1 VKALQALRTM
11 IFAFLNSFVC
21 LLWALVMILIVVYI
35 FAIVFAGAVT
45 AYFGSVDMET
55 HKDEALAVHEHFG
68 SLYSCMISLFC
79 AISGGNDWMAYG
91 QPLRTLGSGDVW
103 FLVFIF
109 YIGVSTIGVMNV
121 VTGIFVDSAVCT
133 RTEDEVVQNWRED
146 QERTSKEVRRIFQAA
161 DKDESG
167 ELTLEELMEQ
177 LENPWV
183 TAYFSGIN
191 IDPNEA
197 KIIFTL
203 MDTNNSGSVTIDE
216 FVDGTMK
223 LKGFAKS
230 VDIMA
235 MMFDQAASAVKL
247 NKLASYMEDQI
258 RDIKDVLMPGTEPTA
273 RIFLPLDRSIAQQ
286 NDFNKGEL
294 TRKDTNHE
302 MLGHATD
309 WEEEA
314 GISSTRGSYLE
325 AIQGLKGLVP
335 AHLM

>member
-1 VKALQALRTM
+1 MT
-11 IFAFLNSFVC
+11 
-21 LLWALVMILIVVYI
+21 
-35 FAIVFAGAVT
+35 
-45 AYFGSVDMET
+45 
-55 HKDEALAVHEHFG
+55 
-68 SLYSCMISLFC
+68 
-79 AISGGNDWMAYG
+79 YG
-91 QPLRTLGSGDVW
+91 QPLRTLGIGDVW

-167 ELTLEELMEQ
+167 ELTLEELMQQ

-216 FVDGTMK
+216 FIDGTMK

-230 VDIMA
+230 VDVMA
-235 MMFDQAASAVKL
+235 MMFDRAASAVKL

-258 RDIKDVLMPGTEPTA
+258 R
-273 RIFLPLDRSIAQQ
+273 
-286 NDFNKGEL
+286 
-294 TRKDTNHE
+294 
-302 MLGHATD
+302 
-309 WEEEA
+309 
-314 GISSTRGSYLE
+314 
-325 AIQGLKGLVP
+325 
-335 AHLM
+335 